1 MGKLHTLMK
10 FRVFYGIY
18 NLKKFIKYLN
28 LALRKNIDYISSLLL
43 LLECRLD
50 MVLYRS
56 NFFFTPKIAK
66 EFIKKGLVFVNNK
79 IVYNYKQQL
88 YLNDIIFIK
97 KRKKILN

>member
-1 MGKLHTLMK
+1 MK

-50 MVLYRS
+50 M
-56 NFFFTPKIAK
+56 
-66 EFIKKGLVFVNNK
+66 
-79 IVYNYKQQL
+79 
-88 YLNDIIFIK
+88 IF
-97 KRKKILN
+97 